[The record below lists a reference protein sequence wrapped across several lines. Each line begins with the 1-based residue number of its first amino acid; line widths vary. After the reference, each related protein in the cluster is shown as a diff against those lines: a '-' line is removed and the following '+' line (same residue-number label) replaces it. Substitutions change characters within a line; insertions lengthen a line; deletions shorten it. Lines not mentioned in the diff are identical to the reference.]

1 MATQGKI
8 SNRNIVFTKILY
20 QFTFLHHILG
30 FDITNTSMRIF
41 RENIHFQKANEMRKQ
56 YRFKYNLLR
65 ERCDA
70 IRQDN
75 EQLVSRIWEV
85 QQLYKEG
92 LKHRKYLMDKLDS
105 YGDNFRSIP
114 ICVPN
119 ETDKDAQIFKEKI
132 ANKNNF
138 SYISES
144 GLLSNENS
152 QSSISNF
159 SIPMNDNSLAWK
171 RSLLES
177 GDEWNSMLAQGHKKA
192 KKGKKEKKE
201 PKSSN
206 PVGRPRK
213 KDKKEKKMNVDFS
226 NDTSHLSMQSDSE
239 HAYQLPRPELM
250 QPNSSLLSED
260 PGNSSGSERL
270 AMPKR
275 PHNAYFY
282 FCQDHRS
289 NVQKELQK
297 QLGPNVVIDKK
308 QVAGIL
314 TAQWNELPF
323 ERKQAYFK
331 LQEDRKREYLIAMR
345 KYKDSKVINQ

>member
-85 QQLYKEG
+85 QQLCKEG

-152 QSSISNF
+152 Q
-159 SIPMNDNSLAWK
+159 
-171 RSLLES
+171 
-177 GDEWNSMLAQGHKKA
+177 
-192 KKGKKEKKE
+192 
-201 PKSSN
+201 
-206 PVGRPRK
+206 
-213 KDKKEKKMNVDFS
+213 
-226 NDTSHLSMQSDSE
+226 
-239 HAYQLPRPELM
+239 
-250 QPNSSLLSED
+250 
-260 PGNSSGSERL
+260 
-270 AMPKR
+270 
-275 PHNAYFY
+275 
-282 FCQDHRS
+282 
-289 NVQKELQK
+289 
-297 QLGPNVVIDKK
+297 
-308 QVAGIL
+308 
-314 TAQWNELPF
+314 
-323 ERKQAYFK
+323 
-331 LQEDRKREYLIAMR
+331 
-345 KYKDSKVINQ
+345 